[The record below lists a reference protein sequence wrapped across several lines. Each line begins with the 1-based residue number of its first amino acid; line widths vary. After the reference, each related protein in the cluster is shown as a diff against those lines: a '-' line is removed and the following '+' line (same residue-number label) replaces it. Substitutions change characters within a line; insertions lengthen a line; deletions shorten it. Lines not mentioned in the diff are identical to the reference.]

1 MQNMHHRDG
10 SDMTKTV
17 KTADASIL
25 LVLCKQNILFN
36 MQEQL
41 ELVFCFRSFDS

>member
-1 MQNMHHRDG
+1 MQNMRQRDG

-41 ELVFCFRSFDS
+41 EFVFC